1 MSLYIT
7 PNIMT
12 KINPDDY
19 LLLGFEV
26 SKNPNK
32 KYDAILLNKN
42 TSKTKRVGFGSKNPL
57 MEQYRDT
64 TGLGVY
70 SNLDH
75 NDKKRLASY
84 RARFKNDQPK
94 YSPNYFSWN
103 YLWC

>member
-1 MSLYIT
+1 
-7 PNIMT
+7 MT

-42 TSKTKRVGFGSKNPL
+42 TSKTKRVGFGSRNPL